1 MEPSFL
7 FKEVLKTMQ
16 FLNFFY
22 ENKNVNLISKLLYLQ
37 KSINLK

>member
-7 FKEVLKTMQ
+7 FKEVLKIMQ